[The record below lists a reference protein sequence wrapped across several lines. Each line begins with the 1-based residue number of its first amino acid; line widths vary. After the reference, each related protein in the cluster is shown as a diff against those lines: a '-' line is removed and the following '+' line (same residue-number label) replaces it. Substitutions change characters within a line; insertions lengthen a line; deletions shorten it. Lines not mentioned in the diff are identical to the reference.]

1 MSVILLADDERI
13 ARSGMRRFLEAEGF
27 KVEVAKDGAEALEKF
42 RAVRPDLVLLDVM
55 MPKCN
60 GFTACTEIRRIDRTV
75 PVVFLT
81 ALDSE
86 ADLVRGLGLGGDD
99 YISKSAGEGEKL
111 ARIRAALAR
120 AEAFEEQSSA
130 GRIVLGRIV
139 ADVDSLSVMER
150 RRRIAQLTRTE
161 GDILRVLA
169 SRRGNIVSRH
179 ELIDA
184 LRGSGYVCEEG
195 MLYVHVSNLRRKLA
209 SAGGMIESERCA
221 GYRLLK

>member
-1 MSVILLADDERI
+1 
-13 ARSGMRRFLEAEGF
+13 
-27 KVEVAKDGAEALEKF
+27 
-42 RAVRPDLVLLDVM
+42 VRPDLVLLDVM

-120 AEAFEEQSSA
+120 ADAFEEQSSA

-169 SRRGNIVSRH
+169 SRRGNIVSRP

-184 LRGSGYVCEEG
+184 LRGTGYVCEEG

-209 SAGGMIESERCA
+209 SAAGMIESERCA

>member
-1 MSVILLADDERI
+1 MKVILLADDERI
-13 ARSGMRRFLEAEGF
+13 VRTGMRRFLEAEGF
-27 KVEVAKDGAEALEKF
+27 KVKVAKDGAEALEKF
-42 RAVRPDLVLLDVM
+42 RAIRPDLVLLDVM

-60 GFTACTEIRRIDRTV
+60 GFTACSEIRRIDRTV

-99 YISKSAGEGEKL
+99 YVSKSAGEGEKL

-120 AEAFEEQSSA
+120 AEAFEEESSA
-130 GRIVLGRIV
+130 GRIALGRIV
-139 ADVDSLSVMER
+139 ADVDALSVTEKG
-150 RRRIAQLTRTE
+150 RRIAQLTRTE

-179 ELIDA
+179 ELVDA
-184 LRGSGYVCEEG
+184 LRGAGYACDEG
-195 MLYVHVSNLRRKLA
+195 MLYVHISNLRRKL
-209 SAGGMIESERCA
+209 SAAAAMIESERGA